1 MRAFSS
7 VVAISMLLLAACGEH
22 DKKPGVGLVVAE
34 AGPPPAPE
42 AGTVDISQCAGCQL
56 APIPGWTFEGIYK
69 DAQCTDPLAQM
80 AVPSCAQVP
89 ALGATQLTYVDAVG
103 LRKANESAQ
112 VTLTDQVAPET
123 PRFRK
128 AGTTCTRA
136 NEAATDLTPMTCA
149 NNRVCRDATGA
160 LVCTGC
166 RTFANGCPDFEG
178 TRLYASI
185 NDPGLKPAAGGGG
198 GGNLARLQQCCNA
211 LAAQARA
218 MGASPEAGVIA
229 SAAAQCSALVA
240 AAGPNGNAPE
250 IGALNAVLAGRQ
262 IPPVCSG
269 F

>member
-1 MRAFSS
+1 MRASLL
-7 VVAISMLLLAACGEH
+7 VVSMLLVAACSSS

-34 AGPPPAPE
+34 AGAPSVPE
-42 AGTVDISQCAGCQL
+42 AGATADISQCAGCQL

-69 DAQCTDPLAQM
+69 DAQCTEPLAQM

-89 ALGATQLTYVDAVG
+89 ALGAAQITYVDAVG

-123 PRFRK
+123 QRFRK
-128 AGTTCTRA
+128 AGTVCTKA
-136 NEAATDLTPMTCA
+136 NEAATDLTPMSCA

-166 RTFANGCPDFEG
+166 RTFANNCPDFEG
-178 TRLYASI
+178 TRIYASVT
-185 NDPGLKPAAGGGG
+185 DPGLKATATGGG
-198 GGNLARLQQCCNA
+198 GGNIARLQQCCNA

-250 IGALNAVLAGRQ
+250 LGALKTILAGRNL
-262 IPPVCSG
+262 PAVCAG